1 MSTFNQTYGSEPMT
15 SAVAA
20 HLDSIQLVDSE
31 MDIHTIT
38 LVLNGQHGEFDL
50 IIEATDSVMEDR
62 RWEGIAHR
70 TGGVTAL
77 KAVTV

>member
-1 MSTFNQTYGSEPMT
+1 MSTFLGSNGTMAMFM
-15 SAVAA
+15 AVAEQVDRIDA
-20 HLDSIQLVDSE
+20 LVDV
-31 MDIHTIT
+31 HTVT